1 MSDNVIH
8 TTANHDLFK
17 IIVGNRIVAT
27 HRLESLKK
35 SIKEK
40 DLQVPIIVN
49 SNMEVLDGQ
58 HRLKAYKD
66 LDLPVRYIIKNDF
79 TIEDVQTINCT
90 TKHWTLYDF
99 VKSFADLN
107 NGDYKT
113 VMSFYEKYEFPLFEC
128 FQILLGK
135 QIGFL
140 TLNKIKNGEFKVG
153 DLDTAVVWAERIYSC
168 KHYFPH
174 FRKRD
179 FIRALIFAFNVKEF
193 KWEIYYSRLKNY
205 SLKMHNQADRN
216 DFLIA
221 IQELY
226 NFKTTKK
233 NRIQF
238 DVQPNRSPKKLTY
251 K

>member
-1 MSDNVIH
+1 MVITKLLCH
-8 TTANHDLFK
+8 FMKNTNFLFL
-17 IIVGNRIVAT
+17 V
-27 HRLESLKK
+27 
-35 SIKEK
+35 
-40 DLQVPIIVN
+40 
-49 SNMEVLDGQ
+49 
-58 HRLKAYKD
+58 
-66 LDLPVRYIIKNDF
+66 
-79 TIEDVQTINCT
+79 
-90 TKHWTLYDF
+90 
-99 VKSFADLN
+99 
-107 NGDYKT
+107 
-113 VMSFYEKYEFPLFEC
+113 
-128 FQILLGK
+128 
-135 QIGFL
+135 
-140 TLNKIKNGEFKVG
+140 
-153 DLDTAVVWAERIYSC
+153 
-168 KHYFPH
+168 
-174 FRKRD
+174 RKRD